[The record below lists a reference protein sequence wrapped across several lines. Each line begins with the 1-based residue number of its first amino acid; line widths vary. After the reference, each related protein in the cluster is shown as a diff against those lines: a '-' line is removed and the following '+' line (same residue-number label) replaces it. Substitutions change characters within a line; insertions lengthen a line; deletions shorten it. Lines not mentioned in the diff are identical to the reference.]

1 MDFRTTVEKQV
12 FGVRVSALM
21 IKDEQIYLAKSP
33 QDQYYLVGGAILV
46 NEETEMAIKR
56 EVKEELGIDVLVNQL
71 AFVVENRFNLQDKDY
86 HQMEF
91 LYRVTPLSRLV
102 TTIIEDS
109 QERTGHWVPLD
120 DLDKIDL
127 NPAFLKKELKN
138 WDEQLKHVVY
148 TERKE
153 IK

>member
-12 FGVRVSALM
+12 FGVRVSALI

-33 QDQYYLVGGAILV
+33 QDQYYLVGGVILV
-46 NEETEMAIKR
+46 NEETEEAIKR

-71 AFVVENRFNLQDKDY
+71 AFVVENHFNLENKQY
-86 HQMEF
+86 HQIEF
-91 LYRVTPLSRLV
+91 LYRVTPQSQLN

-109 QERTGHWVPLD
+109 QERTCHWVLLD

-127 NPAFLKKELKN
+127 NPAFLKEELANWQGQVKHIIHKE
-138 WDEQLKHVVY
+138 
-148 TERKE
+148 ERN
-153 IK
+153 